1 MGDENTQEYITSAYL
16 ESLQKEFSEI
26 AYFNGNGNGRASIL
40 DSIDTHL
47 NGYDPSRFSVLFTR
61 FNDLPGDIAD
71 ALVDLQIKGVEVNGL
86 TQYSKKYLG
95 KVPVDD
101 TDLSTLMNL
110 SKTVSNTTH
119 RVKRILD
126 FRLLSMSPSSYSPL
140 FSCWSPSLSSSI
152 QEGLFYSAE
161 ENGPTREGIRLSQIP
176 DHGRRTPRRTGLDGR
191 KGGDS
196 RVTRV
201 GRILRSTRMDEV
213 ASVSQCATR
222 RDEYCR
228 AKTHSEV
235 HSRTNTWKTFGT
247 TN

>member
-1 MGDENTQEYITSAYL
+1 MRDTQQYITSAYL

-26 AYFNGNGNGRASIL
+26 AYFNGNGNGRSSIL

-47 NGYDPSRFSVLFTR
+47 NGYDPSRFSVLFTK

-126 FRLLSMSPSSYSPL
+126 FV
-140 FSCWSPSLSSSI
+140 FSLV
-152 QEGLFYSAE
+152 Q
-161 ENGPTREGIRLSQIP
+161 
-176 DHGRRTPRRTGLDGR
+176 H
-191 KGGDS
+191 
-196 RVTRV
+196 
-201 GRILRSTRMDEV
+201 
-213 ASVSQCATR
+213 
-222 RDEYCR
+222 
-228 AKTHSEV
+228 
-235 HSRTNTWKTFGT
+235 
-247 TN
+247 